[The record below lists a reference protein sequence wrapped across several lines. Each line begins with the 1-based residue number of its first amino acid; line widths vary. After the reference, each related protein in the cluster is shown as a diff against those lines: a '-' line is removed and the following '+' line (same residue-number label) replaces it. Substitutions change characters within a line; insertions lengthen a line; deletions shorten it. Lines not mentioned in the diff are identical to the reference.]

1 MDWAPVRFRRMPR
14 RPTHPGARR
23 RACWFAARPGAVGCA
38 PTFALLAFLGAIV
51 LLPAAAHAAVDY
63 LKDIKPVLHQR
74 CLSCHGALR
83 QKAGLRLDTAQLVRK
98 GSSKGVV
105 ATPSHPD
112 GSPLLARVTT
122 ADPDE
127 RMPPDGGPLSA
138 EQVSALRQW
147 IAEGMTGPSDEVAE
161 ADPREHWSFKK
172 PVRPPLPPIQAPDAD
187 AHPIDAFVA
196 AEREARGL
204 EPVGPATP
212 EVLLRRVYIDLVGY
226 PPTRDELHAFLVDPS
241 DAAYARVV
249 DRLLAS
255 PAHGERW
262 ARHWMDVWRYADW
275 FGRRHVP
282 DVWNSA
288 PQVFRWRDWIVASLN
303 ADKGYDQMGREM
315 LAADE
320 VRPGDDEAG
329 VATGYLVRNWYALNP
344 NQWMRETVEHTAKAF
359 LGLTFNC
366 AHCHDHK
373 YDPITQE
380 DYFRFRAFFEPMGLR
395 QDRWLGEPDPGP
407 FQKYEYSALRRVV
420 KTGSVRVL
428 DEAAGAPTR
437 LYRGGDERNV
447 ASNVPPIRPGVPA
460 ILGGPALDVR
470 PVPLPTTAYY
480 PGLRDFVRDAEV
492 AARGTALQAA
502 VSNLTALS
510 RALAQG
516 PKPAT
521 NEPSQRA
528 ISAVERLSHDL
539 AIDRARARVRAA
551 EADAESLRRRIA
563 AAVAAHDG
571 TPPDAAAALASE
583 ASRAER
589 HHAWCKADE
598 ARIAA
603 TEAMDLLRAEQAL
616 ARARRAAM
624 ATPDKLVKDEAAKE
638 EAALQ
643 KLGEEVAART
653 QAAQRALADAA
664 TNGVAFTPLS
674 PVYPATST
682 GRRRALAHWI
692 FGKDNPLAAR
702 VAVNHVWMRHFRSP
716 LVRTVFD
723 LGRNG
728 SPPTHPAL
736 LDWLAVEL
744 MESGWSLK
752 HLHRLIVT
760 SRTYRLASAPHP
772 GDPAAA
778 HRNARDPDN
787 AFLWR
792 MNPGHME
799 AEVLRDA
806 LLRLAGTLDATIGGY
821 PVPNTEAETSRRRTL
836 YLECFPEDGGH
847 SEFTG
852 MFDPPDP
859 TDCYRRTTTVMPQQ
873 ALALSNSRI
882 ARQQAE
888 AIARRL
894 GDDLAREDAP
904 HPPGTA
910 PAAPAPPHEAHRRFI
925 GAAFEHVLGRSP
937 SPSESD
943 AAMRFLA
950 SDADATSASK
960 SVAPHER
967 PASEGEATTADA
979 AARASLVV
987 VLLGHHDFIAVP

>member
-1 MDWAPVRFRRMPR
+1 MPR
-14 RPTHPGARR
+14 RPTHPRARR
-23 RACWFAARPGAVGCA
+23 RTWLLAARPHAVGLA
-38 PTFALLAFLGAIV
+38 PTLALLALLGAT
-51 LLPAAAHAAVDY
+51 LLFPASAHAAVDY
-63 LKDIKPVLHQR
+63 LKDIKPVLQQR

-83 QKAGLRLDTAQLVRK
+83 QKGGLRLDTAHLLRK
-98 GSSKGVV
+98 GSHQGIV
-105 ATPSHPD
+105 ANPSHPET
-112 GSPLLARVTT
+112 SPLLARVTT
-122 ADPDE
+122 HDPDE

-138 EQVSALRQW
+138 EQVAALRQW
-147 IAEGMTGPSDEVAE
+147 IAEGMTAPSDEVPE
-161 ADPREHWSFKK
+161 ADPREHWSFQG
-172 PVRPPLPPIQAPDAD
+172 PLRPSVPPTHASA
-187 AHPIDAFVA
+187 AHGNPIDAFVA
-196 AEREARGL
+196 AERDARGL

-226 PPTRDELHAFLVDPS
+226 PPTRAELHAFLADPS

-255 PAHGERW
+255 PDHGERW

-288 PQVFRWRDWIVASLN
+288 PQVFRWRDWIVACLN
-303 ADKGYDQMGREM
+303 ADQGYDQMGREM

-320 VRPGDDEAG
+320 VRPGDDHAG

-359 LGLTFNC
+359 LGLTLNC

-395 QDRWLGEPDPGP
+395 QDRWAGEPDPGP
-407 FQKYEYSALRRVV
+407 FQRYEYSALRRVV

-428 DEAAGAPTR
+428 DESPDAPTR

-447 ASNVPPIRPGVPA
+447 DSNAPPIRPGVPA
-460 ILGGPALDVR
+460 VLGGRVLDVR
-470 PVPLPTTAYY
+470 PVQLPPTAYY
-480 PGLRDFVRDAEV
+480 PGLRDFVREAEV
-492 AARGTALQAA
+492 AARVAALEAA
-502 VSNLTALS
+502 VSNLAALS

-516 PKPAT
+516 TKLGT
-521 NEPSQRA
+521 SEPSRRA
-528 ISAVERLSHDL
+528 AAAVERMSNDL
-539 AIDRARARVRAA
+539 AMDRARARVRVA
-551 EADAESLRRRIA
+551 EADIESLRRRIA

-571 TPPDAAAALASE
+571 TTRDAAEALASE

-603 TEAMDLLRAEQAL
+603 AEAMELLRAEQAL
-616 ARARRAAM
+616 AGARRAAM
-624 ATPDKLVKDEAAKE
+624 ETPDKATKDEVAKE
-638 EAALQ
+638 DAALK
-643 KLGEEVAART
+643 KLGEELAART
-653 QAAQRALADAA
+653 QAAHRALADAA
-664 TNGVAFTPLS
+664 TNGATFTPLS
-674 PVYPATST
+674 TVYPATST
-682 GRRRALAHWI
+682 GRRRALAQWI
-692 FGKDNPLAAR
+692 FSNENPLAAR

-736 LDWLAVEL
+736 MDWLAVEF

-772 GDPAAA
+772 RDSDAA
-778 HRNARDPDN
+778 HRNASDPDN

-792 MNPGHME
+792 MNPGQME

-806 LLRLAGTLDATIGGY
+806 LLRLAGTLDSTVGGY
-821 PVPNTEAETSRRRTL
+821 PVANTEAETSRRRTL

-847 SEFTG
+847 SDFTG

-882 ARQQAE
+882 ARHQAE

-894 GDDLAREDAP
+894 WDNLAHEDAP
-904 HPPGTA
+904 RPSGDASFA
-910 PAAPAPPHEAHRRFI
+910 PTLPREPHRRFI
-925 GAAFEHVLGRSP
+925 HAAFEHILGRRP
-937 SPSESD
+937 STSESD

-950 SDADATSASK
+950 TDADPTPASK
-960 SVAPHER
+960 EASPRER
-967 PASEGEATTADA
+967 LASEGQATAADA